1 MPTRPTRYLLACSMT
16 LALLAGLP
24 AMAQDAAAAEAGEQ
38 QAIETA
44 MVERGGF
51 TAEVR
56 GEGRYTADTLGTIAY
71 EPDAYSGELVV
82 AEVVTPQGRVSPGG
96 VILRLEAPDMAE
108 RLEDAER
115 ALKLAEDRMRWSQQ
129 EREMSDIEQ
138 AASRA
143 LRQQSLADLEASV
156 LRWEDFGKDDAYT
169 GARLQMES
177 TEASLADATEELRQL
192 EQLYEGA
199 RLASR
204 TQDIVLER
212 ARRRLAMQETM
223 AEINRR
229 NHDVT
234 MNITLPNRERDL
246 MQRLERQRTEA
257 AHAERR
263 LAIAEERQAIEDA
276 AAERSLEDTREVVEN
291 LRADAESLAL
301 TSDTGGVIA
310 SAITLKPGDNVSA
323 RQTLATLQ
331 AHDRGSIIMTIDAND
346 LRTLREGD
354 TVDIRWRPFGEVAT
368 TGTVRTIA
376 WQGSGSGSTTIY
388 AVTVDV
394 NEVADVVRPGM
405 LADITATRDLDNA
418 LSVPADAVTRDAEG
432 AYVMLQDGDTF
443 TRRNVVTGATNAD
456 RVQIIQGLEP
466 GDTVRASAE

>member
-1 MPTRPTRYLLACSMT
+1 MPNRPTRRLLACSMT

-24 AMAQDAAAAEAGEQ
+24 AIAQDTAAAETVEP
-38 QAIETA
+38 QAVETA
-44 MVERGGF
+44 TVEQGAF

-56 GEGRYTADTLGTIAY
+56 GEGRYTADTLGTVAY
-71 EPDAYSGELVV
+71 EPEAYSGDLVV
-82 AEVVTPQGRVSPGG
+82 AEVVTPQGRVTPGS
-96 VILRLEAPDMAE
+96 VILRLKAPDMAE

-115 ALKLAEDRMRWSQQ
+115 SLAQAEARMRWSQQ

-143 LRQQSLADLEASV
+143 LRRQSLADLEASV
-156 LRWEDFGKDDAYT
+156 ERWEAFGKDDAYT
-169 GARLQMES
+169 SARLQMES
-177 TEASLADATEELRQL
+177 TEASLADAAEELRQL

-223 AEINRR
+223 AEITRR
-229 NHDVT
+229 RHDVT
-234 MNITLPNRERDL
+234 INVELPNRERDL

-263 LAIAEERQAIEDA
+263 LAIAEERQAIERA
-276 AAERSLEDTREVVEN
+276 AAERSLEATREVVEN
-291 LRADAESLAL
+291 LQADAEALAI

-310 SAITLKPGDNVSA
+310 TAITLKPGDSVSA

-331 AHDRGSIIMTIDAND
+331 AHDRGSITMSIDAND

-354 TVDIRWRPFGEVAT
+354 TVDIRWRPFGEIT
-368 TGTVRTIA
+368 STGTVRTIA
-376 WQGSGSGSTTIY
+376 WQGQGAGSSTTY
-388 AVTVDV
+388 AVTIDINDV
-394 NEVADVVRPGM
+394 SDVVRPGM

-418 LSVPADAVTRDAEG
+418 LSVPADAVARDEDG

-443 TRRNVVTGATNAD
+443 TRRTVVTGATNAD
-456 RVQIIQGLEP
+456 RVQIIQGLDA
-466 GDTVRASAE
+466 GDTVKVPAE